1 MYDHPLAVSNA
12 VLRINTNIIKI
23 HRNMKDVALSLV
35 MDNVQKASRIV
46 DKCEVEIYKDFGII
60 DKRFLE
66 MKNYDVIT
74 SNSGEDAIEKV
85 KSEKPDAMLL
95 NIRMPGMEGTE
106 VLKRIREFDKNI
118 VIIMVTA
125 VKEEQVGKE
134 ALKAGADEYIT
145 KPIDFNYLEITLLV
159 DLIMRKK

>member
-1 MYDHPLAVSNA
+1 
-12 VLRINTNIIKI
+12 
-23 HRNMKDVALSLV
+23 
-35 MDNVQKASRIV
+35 
-46 DKCEVEIYKDFGII
+46 
-60 DKRFLE
+60 

-118 VIIMVTA
+118 GIIMVTA

-134 ALKAGADEYIT
+134 ALKAGADKVAINT
-145 KPIDFNYLEITLLV
+145 AAIKNP
-159 DLIMRKK
+159 LIIIL